1 MEGIAADQLLSIIG
15 RVERLEEEK
24 RGIAD
29 DINDIYAEAKSL
41 GYDAKI
47 IRKVVA
53 IRKRKAADVAEEEEL
68 LRIYLQAIDKQIP
81 LFEPLAR
88 SEAA

>member
-29 DINDIYAEAKSL
+29 DIKDIYAEAKSL

-53 IRKRKAADVAEEEEL
+53 IRRRKAADVAEEEEL

>member
-1 MEGIAADQLLSIIG
+1 MDIAREQLRTIID
-15 RVERLEEEK
+15 RIERLDAEK
-24 RGIAD
+24 AGIAD
-29 DINDIYAEAKSL
+29 DIKDVYAEAKSL

-68 LRIYLQAIDKQIP
+68 LRVYLDAVDRQIP
-81 LFEPLAR
+81 LFQPEKA
-88 SEAA
+88 EAA

>member
-29 DINDIYAEAKSL
+29 DIKDIYAEAKSL

-47 IRKVVA
+47 IRKVIA
-53 IRKRKAADVAEEEEL
+53 IRRRKAADVAEEEEL

>member
-29 DINDIYAEAKSL
+29 DIKDIYAEAKSL

-53 IRKRKAADVAEEEEL
+53 IRRRKAADVAEEEEL
-68 LRIYLQAIDKQIP
+68 LRIYLQAIDRQIP

>member
-29 DINDIYAEAKSL
+29 DIKDIYAEAKSL

-53 IRKRKAADVAEEEEL
+53 IRRRKAADVAEEEEL
-68 LRIYLQAIDKQIP
+68 LRIYLQAIDRQIP
-81 LFEPLAR
+81 IPFEPAD
-88 SEAA
+88 AA